1 EEAAR
6 AYDEAA
12 KHIRGDKAK
21 LNFPPEPC
29 QPSAKKRCVSP
40 ELPESSSEI
49 IGGPPWARDGYAC
62 LGYGD
67 EVYRPRE
74 AESDELELKAQI
86 SNLEALLD
94 LA

>member
-1 EEAAR
+1 AEIRDPRKGVRVWLGTYNTAEEAAR

-74 AESDELELKAQI
+74 
-86 SNLEALLD
+86 
-94 LA
+94 